1 MTGWPDNPS
10 AESLVAWTWTA
21 ADALHLVVVNLTG
34 HDADGVVHVDHAPA
48 AGSWWVLDDLLDGTS
63 YQRSGDDLAHD
74 GLYVA
79 LVPWAAHVFVAA
91 PVPEKADRQG
101 GGSRGSSREGDA
113 LTGAGH
119 DRRRTRPSARTGP
132 AGRSTR

>member
-1 MTGWPDNPS
+1 
-10 AESLVAWTWTA
+10 
-21 ADALHLVVVNLTG
+21 VVNLTG

-79 LVPWAAHVFVAA
+79 LGPWAAHVFVAA
-91 PVPEKADRQG
+91 PVPEKTDRQRPEPG
-101 GGSRGSSREGDA
+101 LIPRG
-113 LTGAGH
+113 
-119 DRRRTRPSARTGP
+119 
-132 AGRSTR
+132 